1 MSIEEQDFGAFFNN
15 LKDGLKSPL
24 SGMTIAFSSS
34 LFGLVTSLV
43 LGLYDIITRGVKQSY
58 YEFCES
64 QIRLFYRS
72 NKNMQKLNENSDNSS
87 LAQNIATKIDDL
99 VGGMKNSNDDLKK
112 EVIAEL
118 KSVSKSI
125 KDLDKK

>member
-1 MSIEEQDFGAFFNN
+1 
-15 LKDGLKSPL
+15 
-24 SGMTIAFSSS
+24 
-34 LFGLVTSLV
+34 
-43 LGLYDIITRGVKQSY
+43 
-58 YEFCES
+58 
-64 QIRLFYRS
+64 
-72 NKNMQKLNENSDNSS
+72 MQKLNENSDNSS